1 MNYHAHIYWKS
12 EEEREIALSL
22 RLNLHDSGCGLGR
35 IKNIPV
41 GPHPFP
47 MYQVMYEGNIKEC
60 VEQYLHKN
68 CKSLSILLHE
78 DIGENHK
85 RDHTEGARW
94 IGQKLDL
101 NLNIFD

>member
-1 MNYHAHIYWKS
+1 MNYHAHIYWKNAK
-12 EEEREIALSL
+12 ERKIALSL
-22 RLNLHDSGCGLGR
+22 RLDLHDSGCGLGR

-47 MYQVMYEGNIKEC
+47 MYQVTYEISIKKS
-60 VEQYLHKN
+60 VEQYLQKN

-78 DIGENHK
+78 DVGANHK

-101 NLNIFD
+101 NLKIFD